1 MMHRQGLHLDPLE
14 STHSSREART
24 HRALGPHM
32 AVGLAMR
39 SILFSEMENS
49 VAARIVQTS
58 FLMFL
63 GYLVIGL
70 LLAILPSFVHLRLGL
85 TPVWAGIVVGTQYA
99 STLLTRPRAGLMTDL
114 TGPKAT
120 VLSGQ
125 AAFLVSG
132 SLLLISAF
140 LQHRVALCISVLLL
154 SRVVLGYGES
164 SVATGTITWGLGRVG
179 PENATQVISWSGI
192 ASYSAMALG
201 APLGIWIERLYG
213 FAAIGATVLAI
224 SFLNLIFASFI
235 AGVPVVGG
243 TRIGFSKLLLR
254 VLPMGLGLAFGT
266 VGFGVIASFLTLY
279 FARQHWSDPA
289 IALVLFGIG
298 FVVTR
303 LLLAN
308 TIDRWGGFR
317 LAIVSLFVEFAGLF
331 ALWMATTQDTAMAA
345 TTLSGCGFAL
355 VFPALGV
362 EVVREVSGQDRG
374 VALGVY
380 TAFLDLA
387 MGTTGPLAGYLIM
400 HFGYGAIFLSASGA
414 AICGCIVL
422 AVLLYRISEH
432 RTREISSQVTSTSWT

>member
-1 MMHRQGLHLDPLE
+1 MHCPASHLD
-14 STHSSREART
+14 SSKPGQSSGEACT
-24 HRALGPHM
+24 YRALGPQTI
-32 AVGLAMR
+32 VGLKMR
-39 SILFSEMENS
+39 RTLLSEMEKS
-49 VAARIVQTS
+49 VTVRIVQTS

-164 SVATGTITWGLGRVG
+164 SIATGTITWGLGRVG
-179 PENATQVISWSGI
+179 PEKATQVISWSGI

-201 APLGIWIERLYG
+201 APLGIWIERHYG

-224 SFLNLIFASFI
+224 SLLNLTLAFFI
-235 AGVPVVGG
+235 AAVPVVGG
-243 TRIGFSKLLLR
+243 TRMGFSKLLLR
-254 VLPMGLGLAFGT
+254 VLPMGLGLALGT

-298 FVVTR
+298 FVATR

-308 TIDRWGGFR
+308 TINRWGGF
-317 LAIVSLFVEFAGLF
+317 LPAIVSLFVEFIGLF
-331 ALWMATTQDTAMAA
+331 ALWMAKTPDAA
-345 TTLSGCGFAL
+345 TAATALSGCGFAL

-362 EVVREVSGQDRG
+362 EVVGEVSGQNRG
-374 VALGVY
+374 ATLGVY

-387 MGTTGPLAGYLIM
+387 MGATEPLAGYLIM
-400 HFGYGAIFLSASGA
+400 HFGYGAIFLSASIA
-414 AICGCIVL
+414 AFSGCMVL
-422 AVLLYRISEH
+422 AVLLFRMREH
-432 RTREISSQVTSTSWT
+432 RVRELSSQATTTSWT

>member
-1 MMHRQGLHLDPLE
+1 MGTTLFRK
-14 STHSSREART
+14 
-24 HRALGPHM
+24 M
-32 AVGLAMR
+32 A
-39 SILFSEMENS
+39 NS
-49 VAARIVQTS
+49 VTVRIVQTS

-85 TPVWAGIVVGTQYA
+85 TPVWAGIVASAQYA
-99 STLLTRPRAGLMTDL
+99 STLLSRPRAGLMTDVI
-114 TGPKAT
+114 GPKAT
-120 VLSGQ
+120 LLSGQ

-132 SLLLISAF
+132 SLLLISAL
-140 LQHRVALCISVLLL
+140 LQHRTALCISALLL

-164 SVATGTITWGLGRVG
+164 SIATGTITWGLGRVG

-201 APLGIWIERLYG
+201 APLGIWIERHYG

-224 SFLNLIFASFI
+224 SLLNLAFAVFI
-235 AGVPVVGG
+235 AGVSVIGG
-243 TRIGFSKLLLR
+243 THMGFSKLLLR
-254 VLPMGLGLAFGT
+254 VLPMGLVLALGT

-279 FARQHWSDPA
+279 FSRRHWSDPA

-298 FVVTR
+298 FVATR

-308 TIDRWGGFR
+308 TINRWGGFW
-317 LAIVSLFVEFAGLF
+317 LAIVSLFVEFTGLF
-331 ALWMATTQDTAMAA
+331 ALWMAKTPDAAIAA
-345 TTLSGCGFAL
+345 TALSGCGFAL

-374 VALGVY
+374 AALGAY

-387 MGTTGPLAGYLIM
+387 MGVTGPLAGYLIM
-400 HFGYGAIFLSASGA
+400 HFGYPVMFLSASSA
-414 AICGCIVL
+414 AICGCMIL
-422 AVLLYRISEH
+422 AVLLYRMREH
-432 RTREISSQVTSTSWT
+432 QARELHSWVGSASRT